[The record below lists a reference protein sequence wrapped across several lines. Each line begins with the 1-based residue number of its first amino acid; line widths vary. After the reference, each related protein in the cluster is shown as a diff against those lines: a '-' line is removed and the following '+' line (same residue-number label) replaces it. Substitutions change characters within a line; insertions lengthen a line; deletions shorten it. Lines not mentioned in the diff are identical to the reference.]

1 VTRMRI
7 GISLLFLGEASGGVG
22 RHACELVGALAQ
34 RDDVALEAIATRDAL
49 PVLRREAWHGEV
61 RLHIATASRAAR
73 GRYVLAA
80 YAGAPAWALRRRL
93 DVLHSPANIGPIA
106 TPGVAS
112 VITIHD
118 LIWSHAGLDWGTAAE
133 VETMRRATAACVH
146 RADRLLADS
155 DWTQRD
161 VIAQFGVPADRID
174 VVLAGVRA
182 DPSREAGNAT
192 ALRRRLGLDGRRI
205 VLCVAQKRPYKR
217 QESIVRALAALPAD
231 VVAVLPGAAT
241 PYEDELRR
249 LAADLGV
256 TERVVFPPWLSDD
269 DLEALYRCADVC
281 AFPSL
286 YEGFG
291 LPVLEAMARGV
302 PVACSDRA
310 SLPEVAG
317 DAALLFD
324 PDDQAGVDAALRQIL
339 GDEPTRARLIKAGHR
354 RVASFTWART
364 AEQAVESYRRAL
376 ADRGRRRLR

>member
-1 VTRMRI
+1 MTRLRV

-22 RHACELVGALAQ
+22 RYACELVGALVQ
-34 RDDVALEAIATRDAL
+34 RDDIALEAITTRDAL
-49 PVLRREAWHGEV
+49 PVLRREPWHGDV
-61 RLHIATASRAAR
+61 RLHIATGSRATR
-73 GRYVLAA
+73 GRYILAA

-112 VITIHD
+112 VITVHD
-118 LIWSHAGLDWGTAAE
+118 LIWSHAGLEWGTAAE

-146 RADRLLADS
+146 RADRVIAIS
-155 DWTQRD
+155 SWTRQD
-161 VIAQFGVPADRID
+161 LIAQFGIALERVD
-174 VVLAGVRA
+174 VVLSGAEVRPGA
-182 DPSREAGNAT
+182 DADAQQ
-192 ALRRRLGLDGRRI
+192 ALRDRLDLNGRRV

-217 QESIVRALAALPAD
+217 QEAIVRALPSLPAD
-231 VVAVLPGAAT
+231 VVAVLPGTPT
-241 PYEDELRR
+241 PYEEDLRR
-249 LAADLGV
+249 LASSLGV
-256 TERVVFPPWLSDD
+256 AHRVVLPPWLSDE

-324 PDDQAGVDAALRQIL
+324 PDDQSGVDAALREIL
-339 GDEPTRARLIKAGHR
+339 GDEAVRARLIEAGR
-354 RVASFTWART
+354 QRVATFTWTRT
-364 AEQAVESYRRAL
+364 AERTVESYRRAL
-376 ADRGRRRLR
+376 AGRGRRRLR